1 MFPLGSVLLPGQL
14 LPLHIFEQRYQAML
28 EHCRSSGDE
37 FGVVLIQRGHEVG
50 GGDIRSDIGTVARIL
65 DATLIAPGHWEVV
78 AAGVR
83 RIRVQRWHPDD
94 PWPHAD
100 VEPLVDSDDPGADP
114 AAPEAPATTPADVAS
129 RWPGVLNRLTVVA
142 DIAATMGDT
151 SYSELPPIADDP
163 RLGSFQVA
171 ALSPLGAFD
180 RQKVLATTSLR
191 ERITLLAEMLDDVI
205 TTLRAARTLGEGG
218 PTAE

>member
-14 LPLHIFEQRYQAML
+14 LPLHIFEARYQAML
-28 EHCRSSGDE
+28 EHCRDHGDE

-50 GGDIRSDIGTVARIL
+50 GGDIRSDVGTVARIL
-65 DATLIAPGHWEVV
+65 DATLAAPGHWAVV

-83 RIRVQRWHPDD
+83 RVRVQRWHPDE

-100 VEPLVDSDDPGADP
+100 VEPLVDSDDPDSSATPGDSPAVVEVAD
-114 AAPEAPATTPADVAS
+114 
-129 RWPGVLNRLTVVA
+129 RWPGVLSRLTVVS
-142 DIAATMGDT
+142 DIATAMGDE
-151 SYSELPPIADDP
+151 SYAAMPEVADDP

-180 RQKVLATTSLR
+180 RQKILGTTSLR
-191 ERITLLAEMLDDVI
+191 ERLTLLTEMLDDVI
-205 TTLRAARTLGEGG
+205 GTLRAARALGDDNPFTE
-218 PTAE
+218 